1 MPVNSGARQ
10 LRAGLDD
17 APPAGSAAAGPTAD
31 ACRRADCVQAPQE
44 RGRMPRYYCD
54 YCDAFLTHD
63 VSRVNA
69 RARSR
74 APAPTFPPCAQPG
87 HASLTCHAGCVQSP
101 SVRKQHNM
109 GRKHRDNVRA
119 LLHATARL
127 GATPWWRSTHRRPAL
142 SETDVQR
149 ALPCAGVHSVPV
161 PECWSLRLS
170 ARPLCVGVVVRVP
183 ASLIG

>member
-74 APAPTFPPCAQPG
+74 APAPTC
-87 HASLTCHAGCVQSP
+87 
-101 SVRKQHNM
+101 
-109 GRKHRDNVRA
+109 
-119 LLHATARL
+119 
-127 GATPWWRSTHRRPAL
+127 RPA
-142 SETDVQR
+142 R
-149 ALPCAGVHSVPV
+149 
-161 PECWSLRLS
+161 SLGT
-170 ARPLCVGVVVRVP
+170 PH
-183 ASLIG
+183 